1 MAAKNYNDLV
11 TVVVIMPDELIAV
24 EGIGKI
30 PIVWRKTDI
39 VTGGGREQL
48 VKKAVDLL
56 EAKAI
61 PEHMTLIMVGDIDQ
75 LPSAG
80 GYAISAA

>member
-11 TVVVIMPDELIAV
+11 TVVVIMPDELITV

-39 VTGGGREQL
+39 VTGGREQL

>member
-1 MAAKNYNDLV
+1 ML
-11 TVVVIMPDELIAV
+11 
-24 EGIGKI
+24 
-30 PIVWRKTDI
+30 R
-39 VTGGGREQL
+39 GGREQL